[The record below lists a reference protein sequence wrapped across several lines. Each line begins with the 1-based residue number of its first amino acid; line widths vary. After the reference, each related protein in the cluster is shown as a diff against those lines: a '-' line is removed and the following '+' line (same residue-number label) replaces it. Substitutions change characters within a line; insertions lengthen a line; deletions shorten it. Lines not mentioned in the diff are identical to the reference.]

1 MNAQC
6 VSCDCCCV
14 RKRRCNTSCE
24 AVLVCCVVIAVEAV
38 VNAVAV
44 VFAGW
49 MMGGGQMHG
58 RCKMMSRSYCKC

>member
-14 RKRRCNTSCE
+14 RKMEMQHELWKQLSMP
-24 AVLVCCVVIAVEAV
+24 
-38 VNAVAV
+38 VAV

-49 MMGGGQMHG
+49 MMGGGQIAWQMQNDE
-58 RCKMMSRSYCKC
+58 